1 MNSQILA
8 QIVERVV
15 EEALYDIRV
24 IDDFVNNIKNVNEE
38 WQESKKLEI
47 IDPLSKFPGPYKILK
62 VFSGDKGLDEL
73 REYLVERLSE
83 KAESMG
89 IKLDLSRKQP
99 AVDDRRVYLDE
110 KPERAAKQIRLKF
123 GRNYCKDLFVCLQE
137 EWLRTM
143 K

>member
-1 MNSQILA
+1 MSSQILA
-8 QIVERVV
+8 QIVERVL

-24 IDDFVNNIKNVNEE
+24 IDDFVNNIKNINEE

-47 IDPLSKFPGPYKILK
+47 IDPLLNFPGPYKIHK

-73 REYLVERLSE
+73 REYLIKRLSE
-83 KAESMG
+83 KAGSMG
-89 IKLDLSRKQP
+89 ITLDLSRNQP
-99 AVDDRRVYLDE
+99 AVEDRRIYLDE
-110 KPERAAKQIRLKF
+110 NPERAAKQIRLKF
-123 GRNYCKDLFVCLQE
+123 GRNYCKDLFFCLQE

>member
-8 QIVERVV
+8 QVVDRVV
-15 EEALYDIRV
+15 DEALYDIRV
-24 IDDFVNNIKNVNEE
+24 IDDFVNNIKNINEE

-47 IDPLSKFPGPYKILK
+47 IDPLSTFPGPYKIDK
-62 VFSGDKGLDEL
+62 VFSGDRGLDEL
-73 REYLVERLSE
+73 REYLIKRLSE

-89 IKLDLSRKQP
+89 IKVDLFRQQP
-99 AVDDRRVYLDE
+99 AVEDRRIYLDE
-110 KPERAAKQIRLKF
+110 NPERAAKQIRLKF
-123 GRNYCKDLFVCLQE
+123 GRNYCKDLFLGLQE

>member
-8 QIVERVV
+8 QIVERIV

-24 IDDFVNNIKNVNEE
+24 IDDFVNGIKNINEE

-83 KAESMG
+83 KS
-89 IKLDLSRKQP
+89 S
-99 AVDDRRVYLDE
+99 
-110 KPERAAKQIRLKF
+110 
-123 GRNYCKDLFVCLQE
+123 
-137 EWLRTM
+137 
-143 K
+143 